1 MVKKA
6 LADIRTRVGEENLS
20 RSCSGDGCRVHMTD
34 VPSSRVIVDVER
46 VFQSR
51 GLAGKRCDFVLFLQ
65 TARNA
70 LVIVPV
76 ELKSGHADTS
86 QVVGQL
92 QAGAE
97 FAASVVKGV
106 ASKTPA
112 PIFRP
117 VLFHGRGLHPKQRK
131 DLNRAKVRI
140 QGVELS
146 IKTARCDRRGNLAQ
160 ALSPHAAA

>member
-1 MVKKA
+1 MNKA
-6 LADIRTRVGEENLS
+6 LADIRTTVGEENLS
-20 RSCSGDGCRVHMTD
+20 RSCSGDGCRVYMTD

-86 QVVGQL
+86 QVAGQL

-97 FAASVVKGV
+97 FAASIVRSVV
-106 ASKTPA
+106 SKPPA

-117 VLFHGRGLHPKQRK
+117 VLFHGKKLHPKERN

-140 QGVELS
+140 QGVDLS
-146 IKTARCDRRGNLAQ
+146 IKTAHCGRPRNLAQ
-160 ALSPHAAA
+160 ALPPHAAA

>member
-1 MVKKA
+1 MNKA
-6 LADIRTRVGEENLS
+6 LADMRTRVGEENLS
-20 RSCSGDGCRVHMTD
+20 QSCSGDGCRVHLTD

-76 ELKSGHADTS
+76 ELKSGHADAS
-86 QVVGQL
+86 QVAGQL

-97 FAASVVKGV
+97 FAASVV
-106 ASKTPA
+106 SKPPA

-117 VLFHGRGLHPKQRK
+117 VLFHGKKLHPKERN

-146 IKTARCDRRGNLAQ
+146 IETARCGRPRNLAQ

>member
-1 MVKKA
+1 MNKA
-6 LADIRTRVGEENLS
+6 LADIRTKVGEENLS
-20 RSCSGDGCRVHMTD
+20 RSCSGDGCQVYMTD
-34 VPSSRVIVDVER
+34 VPSPRIIVDVER

-51 GLAGKRCDFVLFLQ
+51 GLAGRRCDFVLFLQ

-76 ELKSGHADTS
+76 ELKSGHADAS
-86 QVVGQL
+86 QVAGQL

-97 FAASVVKGV
+97 FAAGIV
-106 ASKTPA
+106 SKTTN

-117 VLFHGRGLHPKQRK
+117 VLFHGRKLHQKERN
-131 DLNRAKVRI
+131 DLNRTKVRI

-146 IKTARCDRRGNLAQ
+146 IKTARCGRPRNLAQ

>member
-1 MVKKA
+1 MNKA
-6 LADIRTRVGEENLS
+6 LADIGTKVGEENLS
-20 RSCSGDGCRVHMTD
+20 RSCSGDGCRVYMTD
-34 VPSSRVIVDVER
+34 VPSPRVIVDVER

-70 LVIVPV
+70 LVIIPV
-76 ELKSGHADTS
+76 ELKSGHADAS
-86 QVVGQL
+86 QVAGQL

-97 FAASVVKGV
+97 FAASVVPKIP
-106 ASKTPA
+106 T

-117 VLFHGRGLHPKQRK
+117 VLFHGKKLHPTQRK

-146 IKTARCDRRGNLAQ
+146 IKTARCGRRGNLAQ

>member
-1 MVKKA
+1 MNKA
-6 LADIRTRVGEENLS
+6 LADIGAKVGEENLS
-20 RSCSGDGCRVHMTD
+20 RSCSGDGCRVYMTD

-86 QVVGQL
+86 QVAGQL

-97 FAASVVKGV
+97 FAEGIV
-106 ASKTPA
+106 SKTPD

-117 VLFHGRGLHPKQRK
+117 VLFHGKKLHPKERN

-140 QGVELS
+140 QGVDLS
-146 IKTARCDRRGNLAQ
+146 IKTAHCGRPRNLAQ
-160 ALSPHAAA
+160 ALPPHAAA